1 MIWAQFRLW
10 TMSGR
15 TKLERNICTWY
26 TAVMKHLWLT
36 NYVIDVSVLWMYV
49 RMNGPQCIQISLV
62 YFSCANVLA
71 FHNIMSLM
79 PNTQSYHAFLHDCRH
94 KRFHRGLHIYLTISG
109 TPTNHCIASCVGIP
123 RIFIMLLLGSPV
135 RVRLS
140 ALKYL
145 RLKQYLG
152 DNASEIKQSDLFD
165 GLMVSNKYLWM
176 ES

>member
-1 MIWAQFRLW
+1 M
-10 TMSGR
+10 
-15 TKLERNICTWY
+15 
-26 TAVMKHLWLT
+26 
-36 NYVIDVSVLWMYV
+36 
-49 RMNGPQCIQISLV
+49 
-62 YFSCANVLA
+62 
-71 FHNIMSLM
+71 
-79 PNTQSYHAFLHDCRH
+79 
-94 KRFHRGLHIYLTISG
+94 TISG

-165 GLMVSNKYLWM
+165 GFEQVSLNGILIRTNGL
-176 ES
+176 